1 MEKKMK
7 QLEMLR
13 EDLAQCDEILL
24 NSLLMRNRIVEE
36 IMVYKEANNMPIV
49 QPEREAKIEKWLE
62 DSMQGR
68 RHQKEVKEVYDT
80 ILRCSKKIQARK
92 IFDYNIVLIGFMGAG
107 KTTISSYLSTVFAM
121 DVVEMDEI
129 ISEREGM
136 SISDI
141 FEVYG
146 EEYFRDA
153 ETNLLIEMQARKNAV
168 ISCGGGVPLR
178 ERNVAEMK
186 KNGKVVLLTA
196 RPETILDRVK
206 DDHSRPL
213 IENNKTVE
221 YIGELMEKRREK
233 YEAAADIVINTD
245 GKSTLEI
252 CNELVDQLM
261 GDK

>member
-1 MEKKMK
+1 MQ
-7 QLEMLR
+7 QLELLR
-13 EDLAQCDEILL
+13 EDLSQCDEILL
-24 NSLLMRNRIVEE
+24 NTLLMRNRIVEQ
-36 IMVYKEANNMPIV
+36 IMTYKEANNMPIL
-49 QPEREAKIEKWLE
+49 QPQREAETEKWLE
-62 DSMQGR
+62 ERTKNQ
-68 RHQKEVKEVYDT
+68 RHPKEIREVYDT

-107 KTTISSYLSTVFAM
+107 KTTISSYLSTLFAM
-121 DVVEMDEI
+121 DIVEMDEI
-129 ISEREGM
+129 IADREGM

-153 ETNLLIEMQARKNAV
+153 ETNLLIEMQSRKNVV

-196 RPETILDRVK
+196 SPETILDRVK
-206 DDHSRPL
+206 DDHNRPL

-221 YIGELMEKRREK
+221 YIGELMEKRRQK
-233 YEAAADIVINTD
+233 YEAAADIIINTD
-245 GKSTLEI
+245 EKTTLEI

-261 GDK
+261 KD